1 MDVELQDPQDLQH
14 AMRLARAYERR
25 NAPQLPALAVPRPAR
40 RAAAAPAALTAPTG
54 QGSSST
60 PPTIPARAFKKLT
73 PEEMAERRKLGLCF
87 NCDEPFQRGH
97 KCARLFY
104 LEAPDYIVEEPEDSD
119 DTPPEKTFDPDAP
132 MISLS
137 AITGIRVPDTMKL
150 RVHIGAHAFTALLD
164 SGSTHNFISTSA
176 AQRAAIPAIPFHDS
190 GGAHVIVANGD
201 RVQCQGIARNV
212 GIRIDNEAF
221 EVDCYSIPLE
231 CYDMVLGITWL
242 RSLGPILW
250 DFDTLR
256 LAITLRGRRVV
267 WSGVGGPAVP
277 RAQPDHLLASHLYTD
292 KGAEPTLLDRLL
304 ESYDDVF
311 APPTGMPPARD
322 CDHHIHLKPDTEP
335 VAVRPY
341 RYPQL

>member
-1 MDVELQDPQDLQH
+1 M
-14 AMRLARAYERR
+14 
-25 NAPQLPALAVPRPAR
+25 
-40 RAAAAPAALTAPTG
+40 
-54 QGSSST
+54 
-60 PPTIPARAFKKLT
+60 
-73 PEEMAERRKLGLCF
+73 
-87 NCDEPFQRGH
+87 
-97 KCARLFY
+97 
-104 LEAPDYIVEEPEDSD
+104 EAPDYIIEEPEDSD

-212 GIRIDNEAF
+212 GIRINNESF

-242 RSLGPILW
+242 RSLGPIL
-250 DFDTLR
+250 
-256 LAITLRGRRVV
+256 
-267 WSGVGGPAVP
+267 
-277 RAQPDHLLASHLYTD
+277 
-292 KGAEPTLLDRLL
+292 
-304 ESYDDVF
+304 
-311 APPTGMPPARD
+311 
-322 CDHHIHLKPDTEP
+322 
-335 VAVRPY
+335 
-341 RYPQL
+341 